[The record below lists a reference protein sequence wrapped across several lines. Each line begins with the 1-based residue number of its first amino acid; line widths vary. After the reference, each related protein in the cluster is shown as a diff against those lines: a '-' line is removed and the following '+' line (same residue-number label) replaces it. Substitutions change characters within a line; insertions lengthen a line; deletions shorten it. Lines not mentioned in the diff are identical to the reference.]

1 MVAHLAPVRQGR
13 RQSINRKTL
22 DRRKQT
28 GGPQAAHANKGSVV
42 MSASKT
48 PLSRRRFLA
57 TTALGAASVAA
68 GSVAMPSVLR
78 AAGGPVKLG
87 VLHPVTGA
95 LSYSGQQGRLGAT
108 IAIDEINA
116 AGGIKALGGA
126 KIDPMLGDAQSTPEG
141 GTAEVE
147 KMNSAGVSCIV
158 GGYASNICLA
168 TTQAAA
174 RYELPYVVDVGVADS
189 IVTRGLTNTFRFG
202 PGFGVIAKTALD
214 NLVAINDG
222 AGKPA
227 KTVVIVHEDSLFGS
241 GLAKLLNAQ
250 LPPKGFQVLDTIPHP
265 TPTRDFNTIVLK
277 IKEQNPDLVI
287 PANYYNEYVLLARTM
302 LQQHVRPKAIYSVLG
317 GAASSYKFVKEF
329 PDAAKYIMDCNHW
342 FNPLSDKAQ
351 ALKKQVEAKG
361 QFFTYEVYLNYSCV
375 GLIADALERAGSA
388 ERPKIISALA
398 GSTWS
403 GHIMPYGPT
412 KFVNG
417 QNEGAAPCNTQVQ
430 DNDIKVILPEKFA
443 NAKPIFP
450 MPA

>member
-1 MVAHLAPVRQGR
+1 
-13 RQSINRKTL
+13 
-22 DRRKQT
+22 
-28 GGPQAAHANKGSVV
+28 
-42 MSASKT
+42 MSEHKI

-57 TTALGAASVAA
+57 GTVLGSASAAA
-68 GSVAMPSVLR
+68 GMIAMPAILR
-78 AAGGPVKLG
+78 AMGAPIKLG

-108 IAIDEINA
+108 MAIAEINA
-116 AGGIKALGGA
+116 AGGIKSLGGA
-126 KIDPMLGDAQSTPEG
+126 MFDAMLGDAQSTPEG

-147 KMNSAGVSCIV
+147 KMNAAGVSCIV

-174 RYELPYVVDVGVADS
+174 RYDLPYVVDVGVADS
-189 IVTRGLTNTFRFG
+189 IVTRGLKNTFRFG
-202 PGFGVIAKTALD
+202 PGFGVIANTALD

-222 AGKPA
+222 VGKAA
-227 KTVVIVHEDSLFGS
+227 KTVLIVHEDSLFGS
-241 GLAKLLNAQ
+241 GLAKLLNTQ
-250 LPPKGFQVLDTIPHP
+250 LPGKGFQVLDTIPHP
-265 TPTRDFNTIVLK
+265 TPTRDFNTIVLR
-277 IKEQNPDLVI
+277 IKAANPDLVI
-287 PANYYNEYVLLARTM
+287 PANYYNEYVLLARSM

-342 FNPLSDKAQ
+342 FNPLSEKAK
-351 ALKKQVEAKG
+351 ALKKQVEAMG

-375 GLIADALERAGSA
+375 GLIADALERAASVDHS
-388 ERPKIISALA
+388 KITEALEN
-398 GSTWS
+398 STWS
-403 GHIMPYGPT
+403 GHVMPYGPT

-417 QNEGAAPCNTQVQ
+417 QNQGAAPCNTQVQ
-430 DNDIKVILPEKFA
+430 DNDIKVILPKQFA